1 MNPIDLGRELMALES
16 RCIAEGMNAVQIR
29 KEKDKFL
36 SGMKINELKEKIK
49 AENGG
54 AEPTD
59 AEIAKSIAAGMSLA

>member
-36 SGMKINELKEKIK
+36 SEMKINELKEK
-49 AENGG
+49 
-54 AEPTD
+54 
-59 AEIAKSIAAGMSLA
+59 